1 MVSEKNV
8 TLDKEGLATS
18 SGYLTVHNF
27 DPETGLYT
35 GSSQEILAKGVGIP
49 AHSTAEVPLTGGA
62 GKVSVFRGGVWQQV
76 ADHRGETV
84 YSTATGE
91 AITITLPGDYP
102 AGTTLLKP
110 ATAFDKWGGNEWVTD
125 TAAAHQAAI
134 SAADTEK
141 AARISE
147 VGIITQSWQTQLMLG
162 IITDADRASL
172 TEWMKYL
179 QAVQAVDVSAT
190 PEIIWPTRPETE

>member
-18 SGYLTVHNF
+18 SGYLTVYNF

-49 AHSTAEVPLTGGA
+49 AHSTAEAPLTGGA

-102 AGTTLLKP
+102 AGTTLMKP
-110 ATAFDKWGGNEWVTD
+110 ATVFDKWCGIAWVKD
-125 TAAAHQAAI
+125 TAAAQQAAI

-147 VGIITQSWQTQLMLG
+147 ANSVTQAWQTQLMLG
-162 IITDADRASL
+162 IITDGDKALL
-172 TEWMKYL
+172 TKWMQYI
-179 QAVQAVDVSAT
+179 QAVQAVNTQDA
-190 PEIIWPTRPETE
+190 PDIDWPQKPQ

>member
-18 SGYLTVHNF
+18 SGYLTVYNF

-49 AHSTAEVPLTGGA
+49 AHSTAEAPLTGVA

-110 ATAFDKWGGNEWVTD
+110 ATVFDKWDGIAWVKD
-125 TAAAHQAAI
+125 TAAAQQAAI

-147 VGIITQSWQTQLMLG
+147 ANSVTQAWQTQLMLG
-162 IITDADRASL
+162 IIADGDKALL
-172 TEWMKYL
+172 TKWMQYI
-179 QAVQAVDVSAT
+179 QAVQAVNTQDA
-190 PEIIWPTRPETE
+190 PDIDWPQKPQ